1 MKQEELLAGKKIL
14 VVDDEPDILDTV
26 EDLLP
31 MCEVVKAST
40 FEEAKRL
47 LETQHFDIAI
57 LDIMGVNGYELLEI
71 AKKKN
76 IIAVMLTAHSL
87 TVQDTKKSFELGA
100 ASFIPKDKIMDIA
113 VFLTDILE
121 GQKKARGSGGAGLID
136 SRIITIG
143 DLGQTGRKKTRI
155 FGKNSSTSIDC
166 NGKPGV

>member
-1 MKQEELLAGKKIL
+1 MKQEELLTGKKIL
-14 VVDDEPDILDTV
+14 VVDDEPDISDTV

-47 LETQHFDIAI
+47 LETQDFDIAI
-57 LDIMGVNGYELLEI
+57 LDIMGVDGYELLKI

-121 GQKKARGSGGAGLID
+121 GQKKGKRFWWRWLDRFADYYDR
-136 SRIITIG
+136 R
-143 DLGQTGRKKTRI
+143 
-155 FGKNSSTSIDC
+155 FGPNWQEKD
-166 NGKPGV
+166 KDFWEKLKYFDRL

>member
-1 MKQEELLAGKKIL
+1 MKQEELLTGKKIL
-14 VVDDEPDILDTV
+14 VVDDEPDISDTV
-26 EDLLP
+26 EELLP

-40 FEEAKRL
+40 FEKAKRL
-47 LETQHFDIAI
+47 LETQDFDIAI
-57 LDIMGVNGYELLEI
+57 LDIMGVDGYELLKI

-121 GQKKARGSGGAGLID
+121 GQKKGKRFWWRWLDRFADYYDR
-136 SRIITIG
+136 R
-143 DLGQTGRKKTRI
+143 
-155 FGKNSSTSIDC
+155 FGPNWQEKD
-166 NGKPGV
+166 KDFWEKLKYFDRL

>member
-1 MKQEELLAGKKIL
+1 VKQEELLTGKKIL
-14 VVDDEPDILDTV
+14 VVDDEPDISDTV

-47 LETQHFDIAI
+47 LETQDFDIAI
-57 LDIMGVNGYELLEI
+57 LDIMGVDGYELLKI

-121 GQKKARGSGGAGLID
+121 GQKKGKRFWWRWLDRFADYYDR
-136 SRIITIG
+136 R
-143 DLGQTGRKKTRI
+143 
-155 FGKNSSTSIDC
+155 FGPNWQEKD
-166 NGKPGV
+166 KDFWEKLKYFDRL

>member
-1 MKQEELLAGKKIL
+1 MKQEELLTGKKIL
-14 VVDDEPDILDTV
+14 VVDDEPDISDTV

-31 MCEVVKAST
+31 MCEVVKASN
-40 FEEAKRL
+40 FEEAKKL
-47 LETQHFDIAI
+47 LETHHFDIAI
-57 LDIMGVNGYELLEI
+57 LDIMGVDGYELLKI

-121 GQKKARGSGGAGLID
+121 GQKKGKRFWWRWLDRFADYYDR
-136 SRIITIG
+136 R
-143 DLGQTGRKKTRI
+143 
-155 FGKNSSTSIDC
+155 FGPNWQEKD
-166 NGKPGV
+166 KDFWEKLKYFDRL

>member
-1 MKQEELLAGKKIL
+1 VKQEELLTGKKIL
-14 VVDDEPDILDTV
+14 VVDDEPDISDTV
-26 EDLLP
+26 EELLP

-47 LETQHFDIAI
+47 LETQDFDIAI
-57 LDIMGVNGYELLEI
+57 LDIMGVDGYELLKI

-121 GQKKARGSGGAGLID
+121 GQKKGKRFWWRWLDRFADYYDR
-136 SRIITIG
+136 R
-143 DLGQTGRKKTRI
+143 
-155 FGKNSSTSIDC
+155 FGPNWQEKD
-166 NGKPGV
+166 KDFWEKLKYFDRL

>member
-1 MKQEELLAGKKIL
+1 MKQEELLTGKKIL
-14 VVDDEPDILDTV
+14 VVDDEPDISDTV
-26 EDLLP
+26 EELLP

-47 LETQHFDIAI
+47 LETQDFDIAI
-57 LDIMGVNGYELLEI
+57 LDIMGVDGYELLKI

-121 GQKKARGSGGAGLID
+121 GQKKGKRFWWRWLDRFADYYDR
-136 SRIITIG
+136 R
-143 DLGQTGRKKTRI
+143 
-155 FGKNSSTSIDC
+155 FGPNWQEKD
-166 NGKPGV
+166 KDFWEKLKYFDRL

>member
-1 MKQEELLAGKKIL
+1 MKQEELLTGKKIL

-47 LETQHFDIAI
+47 LETQDFDIAI
-57 LDIMGVNGYELLEI
+57 LDIMGVDGYELLKI

-121 GQKKARGSGGAGLID
+121 GQKKGKRFWWRWLDRFADYYDR
-136 SRIITIG
+136 R
-143 DLGQTGRKKTRI
+143 
-155 FGKNSSTSIDC
+155 FGPNWQEKD
-166 NGKPGV
+166 KDFWEKLKYFDRL